1 MSTHPDLKFNT
12 PTWQPERD
20 PEYNLLVTP
29 LSAIRGSSWYNA
41 ADYARAALRNWSNP
55 GDRGGYLGLRL
66 VRTMMAPG
74 VAK

>member
-20 PEYNLLVTP
+20 PEYNLLVAP
-29 LSAIRGSSWYNA
+29 DQVARGGSWYNPA
-41 ADYARAALRNWSNP
+41 GYARAAGRIRDYP
-55 GDRGGYLGLRL
+55 GYRGGGLGLRL
-66 VRTMMAPG
+66 VRDSMAPG